1 VHIEAP
7 QSDGDDARLAP
18 RASLYLAAVLSCDGT
33 HTSVKIRNI
42 SSSGALLEGAQ
53 IPEVGSSAK
62 LTRGNLSAE
71 GFVAWATERKC
82 GLKFSA
88 PIKVQQWRASTLNTE
103 QARIDDIVRQLNAG
117 IAPSSAADPNEDFVR
132 LQNTELSDHL
142 GVALALLE
150 ALSEVIAGDAEMVL
164 RNGAELQKLD
174 IAMQLIA
181 AISLIMSGRS
191 ESVSD
196 ASARL
201 SGLRR
206 SADQALK

>member
-1 VHIEAP
+1 MHIEAP

-71 GFVAWATERKC
+71 GFVAW
-82 GLKFSA
+82 A